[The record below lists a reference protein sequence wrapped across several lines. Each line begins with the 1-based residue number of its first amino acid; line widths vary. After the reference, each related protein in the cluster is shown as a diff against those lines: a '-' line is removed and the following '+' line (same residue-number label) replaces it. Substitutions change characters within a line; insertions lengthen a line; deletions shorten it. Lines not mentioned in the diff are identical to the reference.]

1 MITRSPVGVTT
12 PVELP
17 RAEERHEPGI
27 SALDAHTL
35 ARITYRQL
43 DHWAR
48 QGWVRPSLDPG
59 TGRSGRRRY
68 TTEDVVRL
76 DLLRHLAQSRVN
88 AAQAAPQVATF
99 RVPEGDVRIL
109 WGPVGSKEPGEPAL
123 VAVAAKE
130 TLD

>member
-1 MITRSPVGVTT
+1 MCPLIILRSSAVARYDEREARRSTLEIHESVLDSTDLIWCNERMITRSPVGVTT

-27 SALDAHTL
+27 SALDAATL

-68 TTEDVVRL
+68 ASEDVVRL
-76 DLLRHLAQSRVN
+76 
-88 AAQAAPQVATF
+88 
-99 RVPEGDVRIL
+99 
-109 WGPVGSKEPGEPAL
+109 
-123 VAVAAKE
+123 
-130 TLD
+130 